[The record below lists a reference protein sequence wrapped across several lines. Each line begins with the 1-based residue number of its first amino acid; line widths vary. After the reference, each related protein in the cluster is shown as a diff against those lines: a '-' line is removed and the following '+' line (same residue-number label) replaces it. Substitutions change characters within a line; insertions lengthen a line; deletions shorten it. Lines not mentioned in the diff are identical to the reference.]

1 MEKALQPL
9 VLAYPYGSAKY
20 LASSLVSDFQEK
32 VEALKHL
39 EEEANKSNLSKED
52 LDKLLKE

>member
-20 LASSLVSDFQEK
+20 LASSLFSDFQK
-32 VEALKHL
+32 KAEALKGL
-39 EEEANKSNLSKED
+39 EEEARKSNLSQED